1 MEGSST
7 KGTGFFSPEQVV
19 RQFGLEKGDHVADFG
34 AGHGYLTIPM
44 ARIVGGDGKIFAL
57 DIQKNSLDIIR
68 SKARL
73 EHLLNI
79 ETIWANLEEP
89 QGSHIKAGYIDFV
102 VIANILFQLENKSTV
117 FAEAYRILRKGGKL
131 AALEWEE
138 ALQSSLGPPLEFR
151 IPKDETMRMS
161 LDAGFELISEFD
173 GGTHHYGLLFVK
185 SKP

>member
-1 MEGSST
+1 MDGLI
-7 KGTGFFSPEQVV
+7 KGTGFLSPEQVV

-57 DIQKNSLDIIR
+57 DIQKNSLDMIR

-79 ETIWANLEEP
+79 ETVQADLEEP
-89 QGSHIKAGYIDFV
+89 RGSHIKAGYINFA
-102 VIANILFQLENKSTV
+102 VISNILFQVENKAAL
-117 FAEAYRILRKGGKL
+117 FEEAYRILHNGGKL
-131 AALEWEE
+131 AVIEWEGS
-138 ALQSSLGPPLEFR
+138 LQSSLGPPLELR
-151 IPKDETMRMS
+151 IPKDEVLRLVS
-161 LDAGFELISEFD
+161 IAGFKFEREFN

-185 SKP
+185 K